1 MYKNG
6 ILVGARPETAG
17 KMKASSFMAASS
29 SRSLAC
35 DVAEST
41 ARELVCFGFGL
52 DRGSVF
58 VRNSC
63 SVSATFFASLLTPK
77 SLEYCCKNTVH
88 CEK

>member
-17 KMKASSFMAASS
+17 KMRTLSFMAASS

-41 ARELVCFGFGL
+41 ACELVCFSFGL

-58 VRNSC
+58 VRNLC
-63 SVSATFFASLLTPK
+63 SVADRTTTTK
-77 SLEYCCKNTVH
+77 I
-88 CEK
+88 